1 MKKYVFTAMLLFGTA
16 VSFGQDKDSPEFNG
30 DDFSLEGALQM
41 LKKANTIEEFEQFI
55 NDEKNDVN
63 NLDLNN
69 DGNID
74 YVTVEDIVENDK
86 HVLVLTALVGEN
98 DKQDVAT
105 IAVEKTGKEEAQLQ
119 IFGDEDLY
127 AEDTIIE
134 PFDVNEKATDS
145 KGPNAPE
152 ILPTRVVVN
161 VWGWPSVRFVF
172 APGYRVWVS
181 PVRWAV
187 YPRWW
192 RPWRPITRTVFVNR
206 CGVHRTYFH
215 RTATRR
221 VVVHKSYR
229 TRRHTSTTVVKSRRG
244 TTVIHKGR
252 GGKVRAVHTRR
263 R

>member
-1 MKKYVFTAMLLFGTA
+1 MKKYVTA
-16 VSFGQDKDSPEFNG
+16 VLFLVGMSASFGQDKETPEFSGEN
-30 DDFSLEGALQM
+30 FSLEGSLEM
-41 LKKANTIEEFEQFI
+41 LKKSNSIEEFEQFI

-63 NLDLNN
+63 NLDLNQ

-74 YVTVEDIVENDK
+74 YITVEDMVENDK

-105 IAVEKTGKEEAQLQ
+105 IVIEKTGKEEAQLQ
-119 IFGDEDLY
+119 IFGDEELFP
-127 AEDTIIE
+127 ENTIAE
-134 PFDVNEKATDS
+134 PFDVTEKLEDG

-152 ILPTRVVVN
+152 IIPARIVVN
-161 VWGWPSVRFVF
+161 VWGWPSIRFVF
-172 APGYRVWVS
+172 APGYRLWIS

-192 RPWRPITRTVFVNR
+192 RPWRPITHAVFVNR
-206 CGVHRTYFH
+206 CGIHRVHFH
-215 RTATRR
+215 RTPTRR

-229 TRRHTSTTVVKSRRG
+229 TRRHSSTTIVKGRRG